1 MDGISY
7 PVPFGHVPYNPSL
20 PGAMGPIWDFPIE
33 WWYFGRLAQSSSG
46 DEIFTLFFEII
57 RATYSSDMYTA
68 AVITYGIGS
77 QSQSNYFSANSSFS
91 EGFSPKRQ
99 NGGEHGLI
107 IPPTTSKSWYVE
119 ARTETMMMTCEMISG
134 ILGLSG
140 VRYKLTIT
148 DDSRN
153 ISAVFML
160 NDTFSTIFELAS
172 GASSNNSYKFALP
185 SLNIESGHI
194 VLNGKQSPLVG
205 GNLWLDRQTLTP
217 RSASISDLESCLSA
231 SHQLYTGNWLA
242 VVMNDNTVYVLVF
255 FWPPKKDQWIV
266 GDELVP
272 PVPPL
277 HKTGLKYS
285 PMSDWNG
292 HSPVVGVNVLDSSE
306 FDLNIYKPKDPAQSS
321 HWTSH
326 ASKNTYCSKWQ
337 LRIHDEIYTMTAL
350 VLSSEVKIGTES
362 FFEGAATLAN
372 ANGDILG
379 HAMVEQMGYTQ

>member
-1 MDGISY
+1 MQ
-7 PVPFGHVPYNPSL
+7 SL
-20 PGAMGPIWDFPIE
+20 N
-33 WWYFGRLAQSSSG
+33 S
-46 DEIFTLFFEII
+46 DEKFLLFLQII
-57 RATYSSDMYTA
+57 HATYGSNTA
-68 AVITYGIGS
+68 ATIAYGIGS
-77 QSQSNYFSANSSFS
+77 QSQSDYFSANSSS
-91 EGFSPKRQ
+91 AEGFSLKRQ

-140 VRYKLTIT
+140 DRYKLSIT
-148 DDSRN
+148 DNSRN

-160 NDTFSTIFELAS
+160 NDVFGTIFELAS

-194 VLNGKQSPLVG
+194 MLDGKQTALVG

-217 RSASISDLESCLSA
+217 TSASISDLESCLSA

-242 VVMNDNTVYVLVF
+242 VVMNDNTVYVLFF

-277 HKTGLKYS
+277 GKISASNTHQYRIETDTLLLLVSMCWRTLNLILIFSLAYS
-285 PMSDWNG
+285 QEERGSGDMP
-292 HSPVVGVNVLDSSE
+292 
-306 FDLNIYKPKDPAQSS
+306 
-321 HWTSH
+321 
-326 ASKNTYCSKWQ
+326 
-337 LRIHDEIYTMTAL
+337 IHYARGRGM
-350 VLSSEVKIGTES
+350 
-362 FFEGAATLAN
+362 
-372 ANGDILG
+372 
-379 HAMVEQMGYTQ
+379 